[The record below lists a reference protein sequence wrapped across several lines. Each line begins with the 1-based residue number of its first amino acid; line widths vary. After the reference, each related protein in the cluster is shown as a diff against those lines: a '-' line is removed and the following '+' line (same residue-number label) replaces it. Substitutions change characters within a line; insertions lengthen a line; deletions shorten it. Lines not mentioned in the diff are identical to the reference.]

1 MKVLVGMSGGLDSTA
16 VCMLLLSQ
24 GHQVVGLTVRNT
36 DIGLRPGQ
44 DEPQYVV
51 EARRLAAMLGIE
63 HHVADERERFDRD
76 VAAPFAQAWLDGLT
90 PNPCIRC
97 NPLFKFAIL
106 MEWADRLGC
115 DRIATGHYAGTEC
128 ADGVWYVCRGADA
141 GKDQSYFLYRLTQQ
155 QTARTMFPIGGMTKT
170 QVRAFL
176 ADNGLVSK
184 SADAES
190 MEVCFIEDD
199 YRGWLRRRMPGID
212 GLIGPGKFV
221 DSEGHVI
228 GEHQGY
234 PFYTIGQRK
243 GLKVAFGQPRYVLRT
258 NPPKNTVMLGLPE
271 ELETDCMM
279 VGDISFTGKAEG
291 EFPEGTVEVMI
302 RYHSRPVPC
311 HIEKIEG
318 TALWMVRFHETVQ
331 AVTPGQYAVF
341 YQGKRVIG
349 GAMIASQR
357 GINQYR

>member
-16 VCMLLLSQ
+16 VCMLLQRQ
-24 GHQVVGLTVRNT
+24 GHQVTGLTIRNN
-36 DIGLRPGQ
+36 DIGLQDGQ
-44 DEPQYVV
+44 DEPQYVI
-51 EARRLAAMLGIE
+51 EARRLASALGIS
-63 HHVADERERFDRD
+63 HYVADERARFDRD

-97 NPLFKFAIL
+97 NPMFKFAVLI
-106 MEWADRLGC
+106 EWADRLGC
-115 DRIATGHYAGTEC
+115 DMIATGHYAKTEC
-128 ADGVWYVCRGADA
+128 RDGVWYILRGADA
-141 GKDQSYFLYRLTQQ
+141 SKDQSYFLYRLTRNQIS
-155 QTARTMFPIGGMTKT
+155 RTLFPLGDMTKK

-176 ADNGLVSK
+176 ADNGLESK
-184 SADAES
+184 SADGES

-234 PFYTIGQRK
+234 PFYTTGQRK

-258 NPPKNTVMLGLPE
+258 NPAKNTVMLGLPK
-271 ELETDCMM
+271 ELESDCMM
-279 VGDISFTGKAEG
+279 VSDICFAGMAEG
-291 EFPEGTVEVMI
+291 EFPRGIVEAMI

-318 TALWMVRFHETVQ
+318 TALWMVHFHETVQ

-341 YQGKRVIG
+341 YVGDRVVG
-349 GAMIASQR
+349 GALIASQR
-357 GINQYR
+357 GINQYL

>member
-24 GHQVVGLTVRNT
+24 GYQVVGLTIRNT
-36 DIGLRPGQ
+36 DIGLQSGQ
-44 DEPQYVV
+44 DEPQYVI
-51 EARRLAAMLGIE
+51 EARRLAAALGIE
-63 HHVADERERFDRD
+63 HHVADERARFDHD

-90 PNPCIRC
+90 PNPCIQC

-106 MEWADRLGC
+106 TEWADRLGC
-115 DRIATGHYAGTEC
+115 DRIATGHYACTEC

-155 QTARTMFPIGGMTKT
+155 QIERTMFPIGGMAKT

-176 ADNGLVSK
+176 AENGLESK
-184 SADAES
+184 SADGES

-199 YRGWLRRRMPGID
+199 YRSWLRRRMPGID

-279 VGDISFTGKAEG
+279 VSDMCFAGMAPG
-291 EFPEGTVEVMI
+291 EYPHGTLEVMI
-302 RYHSRPVPC
+302 RYHSSPAGC
-311 HIEKIEG
+311 HIESIDG
-318 TALWMVRFHETVQ
+318 TGMWMVRFHETVQ

-341 YQGKRVIG
+341 YRGKRVIG

>member
-16 VCMLLLSQ
+16 VCMLLKHQ
-24 GHQVVGLTVRNT
+24 GHQVIGLTIRNN
-36 DIGLRPGQ
+36 DLGLQTGQ
-44 DEPQYVV
+44 DEPPYIT
-51 EARRLAAMLGIE
+51 EARKLASALGIE

-90 PNPCIRC
+90 PNPCMRC
-97 NPLFKFAIL
+97 NPLFKFAVL

-115 DRIATGHYAGTEC
+115 ERIATGHYAKTEC
-128 ADGVWYVCRGADA
+128 IDGVWHIVRGVDA
-141 GKDQSYFLYRLTQQ
+141 GKDQSYFLYGLTQEQ
-155 QTARTMFPIGGMTKT
+155 ISRVLFPLGDMTKP

-176 ADNGLVSK
+176 AENGLKAK
-184 SADAES
+184 SGDSES

-199 YRGWLRRRMPGID
+199 YRDWLRRRMPQID
-212 GLIGPGKFV
+212 SLIGPGKFV

-243 GLKVAFGQPRYVLRT
+243 GLKVAFGEPRYVLRT
-258 NPPKNTVMLGLPE
+258 NPPKNTVMLGLPQD
-271 ELETDCMM
+271 LNADCMM
-279 VGDISFTGKAEG
+279 VSDVRFAGMESG
-291 EFPEGTVEVMI
+291 EFPNGNMEVMI
-302 RYHSRPVPC
+302 RYHSHPVSC
-311 HIEKIEG
+311 HIGKIEG
-318 TALWMVRFHETVQ
+318 TDLWMVRFNETVQ

-341 YQGKRVIG
+341 YDGDRVLG